1 VELLIVVGLLVG
13 LVVASLAWGA
23 DSRPGLRSKE
33 WEQAA
38 LGLDWHERGLGPGPH
53 VRPEEARPAIATA
66 LRVRRLA
73 RRLEAGAEETE
84 RVRAA

>member
-23 DSRPGLRSKE
+23 DSRPGLHSKE

-38 LGLDWHERGLGPGPH
+38 LGLDWRERVAAPGPH
-53 VRPEEARPAIATA
+53 VRPEAARPALATA
-66 LRVRRLA
+66 LRARRLA
-73 RRLEAGAEETE
+73 RLAEAETTE
-84 RVRAA
+84 CRPVA